1 MNDAPQPSA
10 ESRHPIQVVARRTG
24 LSPDLLRAWERRY
37 GVVTPGRSAGSH
49 RLYSDADIERLN
61 LIRQALAGG
70 RRIHQVAR
78 LSPVDLR
85 ALLEEDRS
93 ARGPSPVPFVA
104 QKAGGATESAGPDD
118 LAPFL
123 AAIRSLDQT
132 RLDALLSDAALRLPV
147 PLLVENVL
155 RPLLDQVGH
164 EWTAGNLRISNEHL
178 ASAAIRSFLG
188 GLRPAQPAPAGA
200 PELIVAT
207 PAGQLHELGALT
219 AALVAEADGWH
230 VTYLGPNVPADDLAA
245 AARQRAPRAIALS
258 VTYPPDDPQLARELT
273 RLRRALP
280 QGVALVIGG
289 SSAAAYERTL
299 REIGAHLV
307 EDPAALRRQLDA
319 LRREVL

>member
-1 MNDAPQPSA
+1 MSDAPETSA
-10 ESRHPIQVVARRTG
+10 EPRHPIQVVARRTG

-61 LIRQALAGG
+61 LVRQALAGG

-78 LSPVDLR
+78 LSPPELR
-85 ALLEEDRS
+85 SLLEEDRS
-93 ARGPSPVPFVA
+93 ARGPAPVPFVA
-104 QKAGGATESAGPDD
+104 QKGAGEPNGPAADD

-123 AAIRSLDQT
+123 AAVRGLDQA
-132 RLDALLSDAALRLPV
+132 RLEALLADAALRLPV
-147 PLLVENVL
+147 PLLVEQVL

-164 EWTAGNLRISNEHL
+164 EWTSGSLRISNEHL
-178 ASAAIRSFLG
+178 ASAAVRSFIG
-188 GLRPAQPAPAGA
+188 GLRTAQPAPSGA

-219 AALVAEADGWH
+219 VALVAEADGWL

-258 VTYPPDDPQLARELT
+258 ITYPPDDPQLARELT

-280 QGVALVIGG
+280 PAVALVVGG
-289 SSAAAYERTL
+289 ASAAAYERTL
-299 REIGAHLV
+299 RELGAQLV
-307 EDPAALRRQLDA
+307 DEPAALRRHLDA
-319 LRREVL
+319 LRREIL